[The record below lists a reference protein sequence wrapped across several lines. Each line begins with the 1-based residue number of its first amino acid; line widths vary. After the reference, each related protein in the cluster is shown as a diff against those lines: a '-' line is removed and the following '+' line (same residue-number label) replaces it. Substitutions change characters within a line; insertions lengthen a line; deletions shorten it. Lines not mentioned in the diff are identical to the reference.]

1 VVRLRKQALKRR
13 KVKQIEQLQQ
23 TLMLNPHNP
32 SRNEENAQKLKQN
45 EFLPVMRT
53 RVDLT
58 LSVLSMR
65 RTIVFSSSIVSA
77 STFVIMSR
85 TRKL

>member
-1 VVRLRKQALKRR
+1 VVWLQKQSQKRR

-45 EFLPVMRT
+45 EFLPVMRAFIKAYSK
-53 RVDLT
+53 RDP
-58 LSVLSMR
+58 
-65 RTIVFSSSIVSA
+65 
-77 STFVIMSR
+77 
-85 TRKL
+85 KG

>member
-1 VVRLRKQALKRR
+1 VVWLRKQALKRR

-45 EFLPVMRT
+45 EFLPVMRAH
-53 RVDLT
+53 VLT
-58 LSVLSMR
+58 
-65 RTIVFSSSIVSA
+65 
-77 STFVIMSR
+77 
-85 TRKL
+85 